1 MTENEKT
8 IKTFCDQFEP
18 PLTYLH
24 TQRVGNV
31 PIPDAW
37 MTSFWSEDK
46 GVGITVIAHS
56 GQIYSY
62 VESNGKADL
71 AEYHGKFLASVFKG
85 LTDAPQ

>member
-1 MTENEKT
+1 MTENEIT
-8 IKTFCDQFEP
+8 IKAFCDQFDP
-18 PLTYLH
+18 PLAYMH

-37 MTSFWSEDK
+37 TTSFWSQDK

-56 GQIYSY
+56 GLIYSY

-71 AEYHGKFLASVFKG
+71 AEYHGEFLARVFKG
-85 LTDAPQ
+85 LSDAPR